1 MKQPERVAK
10 LLNELRTLAE
20 NDFERH
26 RLDVLERDL
35 TKPPK
40 VEIVDETHQKFNGIT
55 CHLRVPPMIL
65 RPSSR

>member
-35 TKPPK
+35 TKPSQVKK
-40 VEIVDETHQKFNGIT
+40 VICRVSPVIFGF
-55 CHLRVPPMIL
+55 LR
-65 RPSSR
+65 